1 MKRLALLCVL
11 AAVSACTNL
20 PTETAARAAPL
31 DRRAD
36 GGQTM
41 GGGLY
46 TPPTCRDANGQPVDC
61 P

>member
-1 MKRLALLCVL
+1 MKKLALLCVL
-11 AAVSACTNL
+11 AAVSACSNL
-20 PTETAARAAPL
+20 PTETAARAPL

-41 GGGLY
+41 GGGFN
-46 TPPTCRDANGQPVDC
+46 TPPTCTNAEQETIPC

>member
-1 MKRLALLCVL
+1 MKKLALLCVL
-11 AAVSACTNL
+11 AAAASACGNL
-20 PTETAARAAPL
+20 PTETAARAPL
-31 DRRAD
+31 EVRAD

-46 TPPTCRDANGQPVDC
+46 TAPTCKNAEGDTVPC